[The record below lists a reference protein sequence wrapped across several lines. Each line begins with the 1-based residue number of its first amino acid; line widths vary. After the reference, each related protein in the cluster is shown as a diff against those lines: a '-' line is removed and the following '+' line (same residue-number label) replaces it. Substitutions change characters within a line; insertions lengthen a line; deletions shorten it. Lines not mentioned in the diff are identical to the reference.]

1 MKVIIAKFIVQ
12 HDQESTFLK
21 LVNELG
27 NASRAEAGNIEYTLH
42 KKTDGPSTF
51 CLIEKWKDQAA
62 IDLHN
67 SSPHFTTIVPQ
78 IGELAEVVID
88 VYEPI

>member
-1 MKVIIAKFIVQ
+1 MILIVAKFIVQ
-12 HDQESTFLK
+12 QGQEPTFLK

-27 NASRAEAGNIEYTLH
+27 EASRAENGNIEYTLH
-42 KKTDGPSTF
+42 KKTDDPSTF

-62 IDLHN
+62 IDFHN
-67 SSPHFTTIVPQ
+67 SSSHFTTIVPI

-88 VYEPI
+88 VYEPL